1 MTTTCT
7 FKLYIYIYISYL
19 KLIQYKIITIH
30 IHSSALLHRLM
41 VGFMIVSAFLSMWI
55 SNTATSAMMLP
66 IANAVLEQLR
76 DTETQAD
83 IEQLQDAGKE
93 NHTFELETKK
103 MQEEMTDEKQPDTRL
118 EDGVCK

>member
-1 MTTTCT
+1 MTTTCNT
-7 FKLYIYIYISYL
+7 FKLYISYL
-19 KLIQYKIITIH
+19 KFIQYIYKIITIH
-30 IHSSALLHRLM
+30 IHSAALLHRLM
-41 VGFMIVSAFLSMWI
+41 MGFMIVSAFLSMWI

-83 IEQLQDAGKE
+83 MVKLQDAGKE

-103 MQEEMTDEKQPDTRL
+103 KQEEMTDEKQPHTQL